1 MAALTF
7 LEQLLKHRWLLACM
21 QARILVS
28 TSICIVHDLVLLF
41 AVSCVAAAGRWGMAV
56 IMSTTLLLLLVCC
69 GSMVRAPTSK
79 EGLSLRHDSGH
90 GVHQSASLNRQAD
103 VKGVKWRM
111 SCSGMVA
118 KFVQKHRCSLACME
132 CIPFQN
138 PFGTTACTS
147 SQFISASKS
156 SMYGSRVN

>member
-28 TSICIVHDLVLLF
+28 TSICIVHDLVLLS
-41 AVSCVAAAGRWGMAV
+41 AVSCVAATGRWGMAV
-56 IMSTTLLLLLVCC
+56 IMSTMLLLLLVCR

-90 GVHQSASLNRQAD
+90 GVHQSASRDRQAD

-111 SCSGMVA
+111 SCLEWLQSLFESIAVA
-118 KFVQKHRCSLACME
+118 LRAWNAWSPK
-132 CIPFQN
+132 PN
-138 PFGTTACTS
+138 PFGTTAC
-147 SQFISASKS
+147 
-156 SMYGSRVN
+156 